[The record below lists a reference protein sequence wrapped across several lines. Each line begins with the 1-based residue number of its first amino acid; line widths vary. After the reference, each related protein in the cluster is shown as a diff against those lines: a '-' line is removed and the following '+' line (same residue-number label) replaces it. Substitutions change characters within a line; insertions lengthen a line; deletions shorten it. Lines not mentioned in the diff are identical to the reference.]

1 MGGVNPQLSNGPL
14 LFLQKLTVSP
24 GSTLGSSECHEW
36 VAQVQRMIHNLGY
49 DDPAAF
55 FKDSS
60 LVSLAKRCLK
70 FRETQLG
77 FDLAYL
83 FNLMFLA
90 LRANK

>member
-1 MGGVNPQLSNGPL
+1 MGGVNPQLNDGPL

-70 FRETQLG
+70 FRETHLG

-90 LRANK
+90 LRADK